1 MNSDKYYID
10 TYPMRNMPERKR
22 ITDYDLTLVVA
33 AAIIFVLGIIVGGLI
48 F

>member
-1 MNSDKYYID
+1 MNSYID
-10 TYPMRNMPERKR
+10 IYPMRDMPGRKKV
-22 ITDYDLTLVVA
+22 TDYDLTLVAV